1 MLFKLTDLISIIAS
15 KMGAPNRRTSPTTET
30 VNSLTNKKKI
40 QFNKKD
46 EPSDS
51 SLKFTPQF
59 TPDRRAKAFVHACHV
74 GPHEFPFKA
83 TSTRAL
89 YLCIHCSEFTFQR
102 MLW

>member
-1 MLFKLTDLISIIAS
+1 
-15 KMGAPNRRTSPTTET
+15 MGDPIRRTSPTTET
-30 VNSLTNKKKI
+30 KYTNKWKRNLKSVPIHKK
-40 QFNKKD
+40 N

-59 TPDRRAKAFVHACHV
+59 TPDRRAKAFVHARHV